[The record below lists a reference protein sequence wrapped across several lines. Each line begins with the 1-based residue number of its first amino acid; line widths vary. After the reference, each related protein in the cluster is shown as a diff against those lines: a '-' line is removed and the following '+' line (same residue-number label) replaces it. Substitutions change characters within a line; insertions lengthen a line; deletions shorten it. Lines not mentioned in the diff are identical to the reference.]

1 MNFRSDNTAG
11 ASEKVLAAL
20 IAANGGAQAAYG
32 ADEVTARV
40 EKALCEV
47 FEREV
52 AVFLV
57 ASGTAANSLALS
69 CVTPPWGAV
78 LCHAESHI
86 AKDEC
91 GAPEF
96 FSAGAKIVGLP
107 GIGCKLEPSK
117 VARQLARMPAG
128 SLRDSQP
135 AALSITQATEA
146 GMVYTLE
153 EIAALAET
161 AQARRLAVHMDGARF
176 TNALVTL
183 RCSPAEMSWKSG
195 IDILS
200 FGATKNGC
208 LAAEAVIFFDKAKA
222 AEMPFRRK
230 RSGHTLSKGRLL
242 AAQMEAYLEGG
253 HWLDLARRANDA
265 AERLEQA
272 LLSLPGVRIGWPRQ
286 ANEVFPIIPDAVHQR
301 LRSAN
306 AVYHPWSPDWLP
318 QPSMPRAG
326 ETLYRFV
333 TSFRT
338 SSLEIEALAAAGQA
352 EPSASPSVKASRA
365 PQKRGV

>member
-32 ADEVTARV
+32 ADEGTKRV
-40 EKALCEV
+40 EHMLGEV

-52 AVFLV
+52 AAFLV
-57 ASGTAANSLALS
+57 TTGTAANSLALS

-96 FSAGAKIVGLP
+96 ITGGAKLIELP
-107 GIGCKLEPSK
+107 GIGCKLAPNAVE
-117 VARQLARMPAG
+117 AQLARMPAG
-128 SLRDSQP
+128 AAHAVQA
-135 AALSITQATEA
+135 AALSISQATEC
-146 GMVYTLE
+146 GMIYTPD
-153 EIAALAET
+153 EIRALTEVAH
-161 AQARRLAVHMDGARF
+161 RRNLAVHMDGARF

-183 RCSPAEMSWKSG
+183 GCTPAEMTWKAG
-195 IDILS
+195 IDVLT

-242 AAQMEAYLEGG
+242 SSQMEAYLEDG
-253 HWLDLARRANDA
+253 HWLELARRANAA
-265 AERLEQA
+265 AERLERA
-272 LLSLPGVRIGWPRQ
+272 LRSLPGVRIGWPRQ
-286 ANEVFPIIPDAVHQR
+286 ANEVFAIIPDELHRR
-301 LRSAN
+301 LVAAK
-306 AVYHPWSPDWLP
+306 AVYHSWSPDWLA
-318 QPSMPRAG
+318 PRASPGAG

-333 TSFRT
+333 ASFRT
-338 SSLEIEALAAAGQA
+338 TGAEIDALADAGRA
-352 EPSASPSVKASRA
+352 EPSPAPRA
-365 PQKRGV
+365 RAKRR

>member
-20 IAANGGAQAAYG
+20 IAANGGVQAAYG
-32 ADEVTARV
+32 ADEITARV

-47 FEREV
+47 FERDI

-107 GIGCKLEPSK
+107 GIGCKLDPAT
-117 VARQLARMPAG
+117 VAKQLARMPAG
-128 SLRDSQP
+128 SPSDSQP
-135 AALSITQATEA
+135 AALSISQASEA
-146 GMVYTLE
+146 GMVYSLGETS
-153 EIAALAET
+153 ALAKV
-161 AQARRLAVHMDGARF
+161 AHSRNLAVHMDGARF
-176 TNALVTL
+176 ANALVTL
-183 RCSPAEMSWKSG
+183 GCTPAEMSWKAG
-195 IDILS
+195 IDMLS

-208 LAAEAVIFFDKAKA
+208 LAAEAVIFFDKSKA
-222 AEMPFRRK
+222 VDMPFRRK

-242 AAQMEAYLEGG
+242 AAQMEAYLQAG
-253 HWLDLARRANDA
+253 HWLDLARRANHA
-265 AERLEQA
+265 ALRLEQA

-286 ANEVFPIIPDAVHQR
+286 ANEVFPILPAAIDER
-301 LRSAN
+301 LRAAN
-306 AVYHPWSPDWLP
+306 AAYHPWSPDWLP
-318 QPSMPRAG
+318 PKSMPRAG
-326 ETLYRFV
+326 EALFRFV

-338 SSLEIEALAAAGQA
+338 SSAEIEALGAAGQP
-352 EPSASPSVKASRA
+352 EPIRSTRAKVKVR
-365 PQKRGV
+365 

>member
-1 MNFRSDNTAG
+1 MMMNFRSDNTAG

-20 IAANGGAQAAYG
+20 IAANGGPQTAYG
-32 ADEVTARV
+32 NDEITARV
-40 EKALCEV
+40 EKRLCEV
-47 FEREV
+47 FERDL
-52 AVFLV
+52 AMFLV
-57 ASGTAANSLALS
+57 ASGTAANSLALA

-96 FSAGAKIVGLP
+96 FSGGAKLVELP
-107 GIGCKLEPSK
+107 GIGCKLKPET
-117 VARQLARMPAG
+117 VAGQIARMPSSVHAV
-128 SLRDSQP
+128 QP
-135 AALSITQATEA
+135 AALSISQATEC
-146 GMVYTLE
+146 GMIYSPD
-153 EIAALAET
+153 EIAALAEI
-161 AQARRLAVHMDGARF
+161 AHEHRLAMHMDGARF
-176 TNALVTL
+176 ANALVSLGCT
-183 RCSPAEMSWKSG
+183 PAEMSWKAG

-222 AEMPFRRK
+222 AEMSRRRK

-242 AAQMEAYLEGG
+242 AAQMEAYLDDG
-253 HWLDLARRANDA
+253 HWLDLAKRANEA
-265 AERLEQA
+265 AGHLERT
-272 LLSLPGVRIGWPRQ
+272 LLTLPGVRIGWKRQ
-286 ANEVFPIIPDAVHQR
+286 ANEVFPIIPDRLHQR
-301 LRSAN
+301 LAGAG

-318 QPSMPRAG
+318 PDVMPRAA

-338 SSLEIEALAAAGQA
+338 SSAEIEALAAAGQGEA
-352 EPSASPSVKASRA
+352 FA
-365 PQKRGV
+365 PRQAATKRGMIRRG